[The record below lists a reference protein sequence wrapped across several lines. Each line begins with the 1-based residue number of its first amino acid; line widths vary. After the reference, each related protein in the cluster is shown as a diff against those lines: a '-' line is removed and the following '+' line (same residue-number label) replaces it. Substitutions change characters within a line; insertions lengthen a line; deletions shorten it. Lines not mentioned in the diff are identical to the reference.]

1 VVGGIEVAG
10 VLVACVEI
18 AGNDGMENHVGAV
31 VCTSAKIA
39 TVQNPSAARGMNIRK
54 IERRNPRTTAATMMP
69 PYRSFQSG
77 RACSKS

>member
-39 TVQNPSAARGMNIRK
+39 TVQNPRAASGRNIRK
-54 IERRNPRTTAATMMP
+54 IERRNPKITAATTTP
-69 PYRSFQSG
+69 P
-77 RACSKS
+77 